1 MSVKKVLS
9 NPKKVEKI
17 TKVIFD
23 MVDKDGS
30 GLIELNEFEV
40 VMNTISLD
48 MGMQPPTLSEVRSIF
63 NTLDT
68 DRSGLV
74 STKEFKLLIVSILE
88 AFA

>member
-1 MSVKKVLS
+1 MSLKKVLT
-9 NPKKVEKI
+9 NKKKVDKI

-30 GLIELNEFEV
+30 GLIELTEFEI
-40 VMNTISLD
+40 VMNNISLD
-48 MGMQPPTLSEVRSIF
+48 MGMKLPSISDIRTIF

-68 DRSGLV
+68 DRSGLI

>member
-1 MSVKKVLS
+1 MSIKTVLTNKK
-9 NPKKVEKI
+9 KI
-17 TKVIFD
+17 DKIAKVIFD

-30 GLIELNEFEV
+30 GLIELTEFEV
-40 VMNTISLD
+40 VMNNISLD
-48 MGMQPPTLSEVRSIF
+48 MGMKLPSSSDIRTIF

-68 DRSGLV
+68 DRSGLI

>member
-1 MSVKKVLS
+1 MSVKKVLC

-40 VMNTISLD
+40 VMNAISLD